1 MMTTLP
7 QTLAEAEALD
17 QADAVGRPQAF
28 ALPVGVTYLVGHSL
42 GPASHSALARVQETA
57 ARDWAQGLVRSWN
70 SAGWMDLA
78 AVAGG
83 RIAALIG
90 AQSSEVIV
98 TDSVSVNLFKL
109 GAAALSLVR
118 TREIAVEADEFPT
131 DVYVAESL
139 GRQVGAPVRLLEAGQ
154 GFHALEQGCVL
165 IKSVANYR
173 TAALA
178 DMAAYEAGALAGGGV
193 IVWDLSHAT
202 GGIAVDLAATGARLA
217 AGCGYKYL
225 NGGPGAPGFVFVAE
239 SIADRLCNPIAG
251 WFGHASPFAF
261 SQTYEPL
268 PGAARFACGTPPIL
282 SLAALEASLVA
293 FEGVDPSALGA
304 KTFALGELA
313 LARAAAMRLR
323 VMTPP
328 VRGAHVSLQHTD
340 GYAIVQAMAE
350 CGVLADFRTPD
361 TIRLGLSPLYV
372 SFAQVWRAFDILTD
386 VLESDR
392 HNAPR
397 FAVQAKV
404 T

>member
-193 IVWDLSHAT
+193 ITRSL
-202 GGIAVDLAATGARLA
+202 IA
-217 AGCGYKYL
+217 
-225 NGGPGAPGFVFVAE
+225 
-239 SIADRLCNPIAG
+239 
-251 WFGHASPFAF
+251 
-261 SQTYEPL
+261 
-268 PGAARFACGTPPIL
+268 AARAKANSPRANVFA
-282 SLAALEASLVA
+282 
-293 FEGVDPSALGA
+293 PSALGSTPSKATRLASSAANDRMGGVPQA
-304 KTFALGELA
+304 K
-313 LARAAAMRLR
+313 RAA
-323 VMTPP
+323 PG
-328 VRGAHVSLQHTD
+328 RGS
-340 GYAIVQAMAE
+340 
-350 CGVLADFRTPD
+350 
-361 TIRLGLSPLYV
+361 
-372 SFAQVWRAFDILTD
+372 
-386 VLESDR
+386 
-392 HNAPR
+392 
-397 FAVQAKV
+397 
-404 T
+404 